1 MKEVARKRILFLN
14 LRLGLIGMVLSALWI
29 GNLRQD
35 KDRPFDWTGFI
46 SSAIACSTI
55 FWQSRDRL

>member
-55 FWQSRDRL
+55 F